1 MFSEIQLC
9 IITGGS
15 TGKNLSENVGDV
27 SLIPGLGC
35 PNGGGH
41 GNPLL
46 YSLGNP
52 MDRGAWRATVDGIAE
67 WDMTEMTAQ
76 QSTGQYVY
84 E

>member
-46 YSLGNP
+46 YSLGDP
-52 MDRGAWRATVDGIAE
+52 MDRGAWRATVDGIGE